1 MVLKEFEGVGHL
13 NFLVRSGDESD
24 AVSAIKVLRASISEL
39 CSPDHNDDE
48 REIAGWI
55 ANKTELA
62 WKSWVNREDAAVYVA
77 EIADE
82 IVGVG
87 MVDQCG
93 EILLNYVRPDARF
106 SGVSKSILNALEEF
120 ARSQHVHQC
129 FLEST
134 ETAKNFYE
142 KCGYQATRKGNLNLE
157 KTL

>member
-1 MVLKEFEGVGHL
+1 M

>member
-1 MVLKEFEGVGHL
+1 MEFEGVWHL
-13 NFLVRSGDESD
+13 EVLVRSGDESD
-24 AVSAIKVLRASISEL
+24 GVSAIKVLRASISGL
-39 CSPDHNDDE
+39 CSADHNDDE

-62 WKSWVNREDAAVYVA
+62 WKSWVKREDAAVCVA
-77 EIADE
+77 EIAAE

-87 MVDQCG
+87 MVDQRG

-106 SGVSKSILNALEEF
+106 SGVSKSILNALEDF
-120 ARSQHVHQC
+120 ARSRYVHRC

-134 ETAKNFYE
+134 ETAKSFYE
-142 KCGYQATRKGNLNLE
+142 KCGYRATSKGNLNLE